1 MKHKPYAI
9 TPLKAGFVRMC
20 IIKSRPSLTSIGTKV
35 FFVEKMHGGG
45 HEPAVFFPDENHV

>member
-9 TPLKAGFVRMC
+9 TPLKAGFVRKY
-20 IIKSRPSLTSIGTKV
+20 IIKSRPSLTSRHES

-45 HEPAVFFPDENHV
+45 HELAVFFPDENHV